1 MSIPCSS
8 PARFQNLI
16 TPSSLPPVM
25 IERNLAIDP
34 PASDLTIAPH
44 RMGDFV
50 QQDLPQASSQ
60 LRLRATEKLP
70 PITMGLE

>member
-1 MSIPCSS
+1 
-8 PARFQNLI
+8 
-16 TPSSLPPVM
+16 M